1 MRFETRVLKDC
12 RMWKN
17 LRRNKIWY
25 GNGLER
31 TNLLVYREKV
41 EVLVKL
47 AMHEEAKERSK
58 SVR

>member
-1 MRFETRVLKDC
+1 MRFETRVLKDR

-17 LRRNKIWY
+17 LRRNQIWY

-41 EVLVKL
+41 EVLMKL
-47 AMHEEAKERSK
+47 AMQEERSK
-58 SVR
+58 SAR